1 MLLGAADSS
10 AMPKQV
16 CLPNRDM
23 LPFVYLF
30 ARDCEDSANKY
41 SLLSRPRADLTQTL
55 PQKMS
60 WQRNFEVKG
69 EIFFTHVDCK
79 L

>member
-41 SLLSRPRADLTQTL
+41 SWILVHIAEQTEGRPYA
-55 PQKMS
+55 
-60 WQRNFEVKG
+60 NFTAEDV
-69 EIFFTHVDCK
+69 
-79 L
+79 LAAQL

>member
-1 MLLGAADSS
+1 
-10 AMPKQV
+10 MPKQV
-16 CLPNRDM
+16 YLPNRDTP
-23 LPFVYLF
+23 PFVYLL

-41 SLLSRPRADLTQTL
+41 SWILVYIAEQTESSDLTQTL

-60 WQRNFEVKG
+60 SQRNIEAKG
-69 EIFFTHVDCK
+69 EIFFTDVDCE